1 MLFSL
6 WFYNFIKK
14 MNKRKRIPF
23 CGKKKQKKKRNS
35 ATIMISVDRK
45 GASKS
50 FSR

>member
-23 CGKKKQKKKRNS
+23 CGKKKTEKKTEQCYHNDICR
-35 ATIMISVDRK
+35 
-45 GASKS
+45 
-50 FSR
+50 